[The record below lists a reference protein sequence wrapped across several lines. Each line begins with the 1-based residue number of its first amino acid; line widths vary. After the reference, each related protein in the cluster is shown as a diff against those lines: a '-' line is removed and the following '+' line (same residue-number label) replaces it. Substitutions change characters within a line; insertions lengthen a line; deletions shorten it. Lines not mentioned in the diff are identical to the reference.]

1 MHTLSAISE
10 LPRVGITR
18 AALACGVFDGLHRG
32 HQSIVNTVLAQA
44 AATDAAP
51 VIITFSPHP
60 MSVVRPD
67 KQPRLLFAEDH
78 RLRLLRSSQAAATVV
93 IPFTSAMAQV
103 PPVEFVEQHLLASDV
118 KITAICVGTDWRFGH
133 RAQGDTTLL
142 AELGARL
149 GFAVLA
155 VPKLEAGGAPISST
169 RIRQAVNAGNLAAAE
184 GLLGRRFS
192 IAGYVAHGKG
202 MGAEVMGCP
211 TANIVLDDHICPPN
225 GIYAAEALLYPLDEG
240 ESAERLQGAVYV
252 GRSPTVSDEQP
263 LTLEI
268 HCFDFNRNIYG
279 RKLEVAFIS
288 RVREDRIFGSIA
300 ALREQIARDLCDVR
314 KIHESASSLL

>member
-1 MHTLSAISE
+1 MHTVSAVSD
-10 LPRVGITR
+10 LPSVGITR

-32 HQSIVNTVLAQA
+32 HQSIVDTVLAQA
-44 AATDAAP
+44 KATGAAP

-67 KQPRLLFAEDH
+67 RQPKLLFAEDH

-93 IPFTSAMAQV
+93 IPFTAEMAAV
-103 PPVEFVEQHLLASDV
+103 PPAEFIETHLLGGGV
-118 KITAICVGTDWRFGH
+118 EITAVCVGEDWRFGH
-133 RAQGDTTLL
+133 RAQGDTVLL
-142 AELGARL
+142 AKLGDRL
-149 GFAVLA
+149 GFAVSA
-155 VPKLEAGGAPISST
+155 VSKLESGGAPISST
-169 RIRQAVNAGNLAAAE
+169 RIREAVNAGDLNTAE
-184 GLLGRRFS
+184 ELLGRRFS
-192 IAGYVAHGKG
+192 IAGFVAQGKG
-202 MGAEVMGCP
+202 MGADVMGCP

-240 ESAERLQGAVYV
+240 EHTERLQGAVYI
-252 GRSPTVSDEQP
+252 GHSPTVSDSQP

-288 RVREDRIFGSIA
+288 RVREDRRFDSIA
-300 ALREQIARDLCDVR
+300 KLREQIARDLCDVR
-314 KIHESASSLL
+314 KIHETAALLL

>member
-1 MHTLSAISE
+1 MHTVSAVSD
-10 LPRVGITR
+10 LPKVGITR

-32 HQSIVNTVLAQA
+32 HQSIVDTVLAQA

-67 KQPRLLFAEDH
+67 MQPKLLFSEDH
-78 RLRLLRSSQAAATVV
+78 RLRLLRSSQAVATVV
-93 IPFTSAMAQV
+93 IPFTPEIAQV
-103 PPVEFVEQHLLASDV
+103 PPVEFVEQHLLGSGV
-118 KITAICVGTDWRFGH
+118 EITAVCVGEDWRFGH
-133 RAQGDTTLL
+133 RAGGDTTLL
-142 AELGARL
+142 AELGDNH
-149 GFAVLA
+149 GFAVSA
-155 VPKLEAGGAPISST
+155 VPKLESDGTPISST
-169 RIRQAVNAGNLAAAE
+169 RIRQAVNAGDLAAAE
-184 GLLGRRFS
+184 DLLGRRFS
-192 IAGYVAHGKG
+192 IAGTVAYGKG

-211 TANIVLDDHICPPN
+211 TANIILEDHICPPN
-225 GIYAAEALLYPLDEG
+225 GIYAAEALLYALDED

-252 GRSPTVSDEQP
+252 GHSPTVSDTQP

-268 HCFDFNRNIYG
+268 HCFDFHRNIYG

-288 RVREDRIFGSIA
+288 RVREDRTFGSIA

-314 KIHESASSLL
+314 KIHEAAASLL